1 MAAFHTICYVSTS
14 NPSLTKEEIQSLF
27 KQVDEYN
34 HTLGFTGFLT
44 YSFGRF
50 FQVLEGDPKDVLTLY
65 EDYIKKDLRHTD
77 IFEIFNRSTLHQI
90 FLEYSS
96 KFKVVTEN
104 EELQNIEKYLNAHR
118 LDSTSD
124 KISRLLKPFL
134 LFD

>member
-65 EDYIKKDLRHTD
+65 EDHIKKDLRHSE
-77 IFEIFNRSTLHQI
+77 IFEVFNHSVPQQV
-90 FLEYSS
+90 FLKYNS
-96 KFKVVTEN
+96 KFKVVTKI
-104 EELQNIEKYLNAHR
+104 EELQHIETYLSANR
-118 LDSTSD
+118 SDDNSD

-134 LFD
+134 FFD